1 MVRKMEYPAEPAN
14 DVTDG
19 DIYGLGS
26 VNGLYPERMQYGTRA
41 YSKNG
46 TNLNAAI
53 ARQGAD
59 MMDTKLW
66 FSKP

>member
-1 MVRKMEYPAEPAN
+1 MGSPSELAAGVSDA
-14 DVTDG
+14 
-19 DIYGLGS
+19 DIFGLGS
-26 VNGLYPERMQYGTRA
+26 INGIYPERMQYGTGA

-46 TNLNAAI
+46 ANLNAAI

-59 MMDTKLW
+59 RMDTKLW